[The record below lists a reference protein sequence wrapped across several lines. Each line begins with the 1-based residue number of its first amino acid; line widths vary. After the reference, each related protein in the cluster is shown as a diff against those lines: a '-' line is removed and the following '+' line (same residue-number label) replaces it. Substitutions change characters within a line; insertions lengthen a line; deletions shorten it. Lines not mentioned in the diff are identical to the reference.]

1 MIKQTFL
8 VWARVW
14 TCVLLASSSASA
26 MDIMIDRQPVHAI
39 LPEIATQMGA
49 SIVIHPEI
57 EGLLSL
63 SIIDATWDVVVSSAA
78 LQLGVDLIWQDNI
91 ALLLPKREKPVGEKA
106 VKNAPKDCKPT
117 LWTLK
122 HARAEEVGKQ
132 IIAFFPKTKLIV
144 DKRTNSIAAK
154 YCLDDGVFEQ
164 TIAWLDAP
172 VRQIEIQAHIAQVHR
187 SAQKTL
193 GVNWQTVIEDGTR
206 QALTGMVNLNAIGAT
221 SSLAVE
227 TTRGSSRLSLLL
239 DALETD
245 GFANVIS
252 KPKIVTAEGQSARIE
267 SGTEIPYQVQHDD
280 VTTVEFRQAGLML
293 EVTPIV
299 KEQGVLRLDLNI
311 HQDSVGEMVNGV
323 PSLETNRLNTQV
335 EVKDGETLVLGG
347 IFRQEKFENISKVP
361 VFGDL
366 PVLGALF
373 RHRSDKTEKV
383 ELLVFITPK
392 LLQMT
397 IK

>member
-1 MIKQTFL
+1 MLQRIIVVTL
-8 VWARVW
+8 MS
-14 TCVLLASSSASA
+14 VLAMSSSARA
-26 MDIMIDRQPVHAI
+26 MDVMIDRQPVNLI
-39 LPEIATQMGA
+39 LPEIATQMNE
-49 SIVIHPEI
+49 SIVIHPDI
-57 EGLLSL
+57 EGMLSF
-63 SIIDATWDVVVSSAA
+63 SIQNASWFSVVSAA
-78 LQLGVDLIWQDNI
+78 AQQLGVDLVWQDNI
-91 ALLLPKREKPVGEKA
+91 ALLMPKIEEQQDKSSIVE
-106 VKNAPKDCKPT
+106 PKIDCVPRH
-117 LWTLK
+117 WTLK
-122 HARAEEVGKQ
+122 HARAEDVGKQ
-132 IIAFFPKTKLIV
+132 ITPFFPKTKLIV

-154 YCLDDGVFEQ
+154 YCSDDGVFEQ
-164 TIAWLDAP
+164 TLKWLDAP
-172 VRQIEIQAHIAQVHR
+172 VRQIEIQAHIAQVSR

-193 GVNWQTVIEDGTR
+193 GVNWQSVVEEGSK
-206 QALTGMVNLNAIGAT
+206 QALTGVVNLSSIGAT
-221 SSLAVE
+221 SNLTMEASN
-227 TTRGSSRLSLLL
+227 GGSRLSLLL

-245 GFANVIS
+245 GYANVIS
-252 KPKIVTAEGQSARIE
+252 KPKIVTAEGQSAKIE

-280 VTTVEFRQAGLML
+280 TTTVEFRQAGLML

-299 KEQGVLRLDLNI
+299 KELGVLRLDLKI

-335 EVKDGETLVLGG
+335 EVKNGETLVLGG
-347 IFRQEKFENISKVP
+347 IFRQERFENVSKVP